1 MIELVDVVKTYHAG
15 QPNAFRAVDGV
26 SLTIARGRIS
36 VLKGSSGSGKTTLL
50 ALIGCMARPT
60 SGRVRLQGVR
70 ADFLPGGGPGDLDVT
85 GLSER
90 FLTSIRRATF
100 GFIFQHFNLVRGIS
114 ALDNVMLPALPTGR
128 SRASFQRHAGE
139 LLGRF
144 GLAKQ
149 AGTQVERLSGGELQR
164 VAIARALI
172 NDPEVIL
179 ADEPTAHLDSRLS
192 EDLMALLGDLRASG
206 RTVLIASHDPAVFTS
221 PFVDQVLE
229 LRDGRLVGGAG
240 GD

>member
-1 MIELVDVVKTYHAG
+1 MHSGATST
-15 QPNAFRAVDGV
+15 RSV
-26 SLTIARGRIS
+26 S
-36 VLKGSSGSGKTTLL
+36 
-50 ALIGCMARPT
+50 GC
-60 SGRVRLQGVR
+60 S
-70 ADFLPGGGPGDLDVT
+70 
-85 GLSER
+85 R